1 MGKKVDLTINK
12 SISLSMG
19 NYNTIKPTVG
29 LTVKDIDSDD
39 LGKEYKKATSYTDAL
54 LAREI
59 LSLSDEVLS
68 ADRIG
73 ILKYISALE
82 NSITKL
88 DEIIK
93 NYGKE

>member
-39 LGKEYKKATSYTDAL
+39 LGKEYKKATAYTDAL

-73 ILKYISALE
+73 ISKYISALE